1 MLNFAHFAIF
11 CTFCTIL
18 QILHN
23 FAQLCTIVHIWQILQ
38 ILHILDNFAQFALV
52 SWNIF
57 LDITPLNF
65 SVSTFCSGLCVQVLQ
80 QSQLHKFH
88 FDFFRLCGL
97 QFCECASFTAVRKF
111 HRRVA
116 HLSSLRACFVIT
128 VKKYQIYVQKCSFS
142 LKNPIAVVKNSLN
155 QVLLCVIFANFCAS
169 SWEKANGWLWPPPH
183 LNSLS

>member
-1 MLNFAHFAIF
+1 MEYFSGYNPSEFFR
-11 CTFCTIL
+11 
-18 QILHN
+18 LH
-23 FAQLCTIVHIWQILQ
+23 
-38 ILHILDNFAQFALV
+38 
-52 SWNIF
+52 
-57 LDITPLNF
+57 
-65 SVSTFCSGLCVQVLQ
+65 VLQ
-80 QSQLHKFH
+80 WSLCASFTAVTITQISLR
-88 FDFFRLCGL
+88 FFWLCGL

-155 QVLLCVIFANFCAS
+155 QVPLCEIFADFCAS

-183 LNSLS
+183 LNGLLNYQWS